1 MDEKIGINI
10 KEASEILGI
19 SKQLMTELTKLK
31 DFPCIKFERRIVINK
46 PQMIEW
52 FNKNSEK
59 QKRVLNFLI
68 QNEGI
73 QTTELEI
80 ITDTTNAV
88 LKALEKKEYIEI
100 IEEKIERNPF
110 LNKDI
115 KPTKKLKLTEE
126 QVEK

>member
-52 FNKNSEK
+52 FNKNSG
-59 QKRVLNFLI
+59 R
-68 QNEGI
+68 
-73 QTTELEI
+73 I
-80 ITDTTNAV
+80 IVYGLD
-88 LKALEKKEYIEI
+88 L
-100 IEEKIERNPF
+100 RR
-110 LNKDI
+110 
-115 KPTKKLKLTEE
+115 
-126 QVEK
+126 